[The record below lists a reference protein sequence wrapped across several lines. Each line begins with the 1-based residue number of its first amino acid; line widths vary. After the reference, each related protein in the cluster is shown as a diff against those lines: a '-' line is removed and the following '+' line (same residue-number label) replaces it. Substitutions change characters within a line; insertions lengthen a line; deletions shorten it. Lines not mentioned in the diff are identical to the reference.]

1 LRGAGRRR
9 LQSTPPAADASS
21 VLVDREGSAQGAP
34 DAGRPDDRGTT
45 ITELTVAMVVF
56 SLFATLLAT
65 TALQATRLTRE
76 HLLRER
82 TAQAAS
88 LVSAQITRDLRTAV
102 PVSSATGPQVAFET
116 ASETEVVFFSSVEP
130 VVVRERLHV
139 TAAGWQRQTTLPDP
153 GSSYPQ
159 PLYTSTDPAQ
169 TTTRRLA
176 ATELEV
182 TCLFSYLLQG
192 SATPQPSVDPADL
205 DDIVAVSV
213 RVSVDGDG
221 SGGLPPVVL
230 ENTVRPYNL

>member
-1 LRGAGRRR
+1 
-9 LQSTPPAADASS
+9 
-21 VLVDREGSAQGAP
+21 VLVDRNGSARGSF
-34 DAGRPDDRGTT
+34 DAGPSGDQGTT
-45 ITELTVAMVVF
+45 VTELTVAMVVF
-56 SLFATLLAT
+56 GLFATLLAT

-82 TAQAAS
+82 TAQVAS

-102 PVSSATGPQVAFET
+102 RISPTTGPQVAFEA
-116 ASETEVVFFSSVEP
+116 ASATDVVFFSSVEP
-130 VVVRERLHV
+130 VVVRERLHA
-139 TAAGWQRQTTLPDP
+139 TAAGWQRETTLPDP

-159 PLYTSTDPAQ
+159 LRYTSTDPAQ

-182 TCLFSYLLQG
+182 TCLFSYLLRG
-192 SATPQPSVDPADL
+192 SATPLPSVDPADL
-205 DDIVAVSV
+205 DDVVAVSV

-221 SGGLPPVVL
+221 SGRLPPVVL